1 MTMRSLLPA
10 LLLSLLFVGPQAQS
24 ETRRIDNWEIIYTVV
39 NTTFVEPEV
48 AARYQLVRAEDR
60 AFVNIAVRELL
71 PDGGSRAVT
80 TRIEGRSW
88 DLMQNQFLEFQEIRE
103 GDAVYYIADFE
114 FTDGELRFFDLLLAP
129 EGAERSS
136 QIKFQHK
143 VYAEQ

>member
-1 MTMRSLLPA
+1 
-10 LLLSLLFVGPQAQS
+10 
-24 ETRRIDNWEIIYTVV
+24 
-39 NTTFVEPEV
+39 
-48 AARYQLVRAEDR
+48 
-60 AFVNIAVRELL
+60 
-71 PDGGSRAVT
+71 
-80 TRIEGRSW
+80 
-88 DLMQNQFLEFQEIRE
+88 MQNQFLEFQEIRE